1 MPFALCDLGCFDY
14 VGCLR
19 PFRTIGDLEFYLL
32 PCAERFKAVSRN
44 S

>member
-1 MPFALCDLGCFDY
+1 MLFALCDLGRFDH

-32 PCAERFKAVSRN
+32 SCAERFKAVSRN
-44 S
+44 P